1 MATGDAACGKT
12 VAAEQGAW
20 LCFEDEAGQT
30 LRPPKA
36 RTWGRRG
43 RTPQVPV
50 SGKGSG
56 RVSVAGLVCVR
67 PGQRSR
73 LIYRTLTHRGRKG
86 ERRSFA
92 EADYAGLLDAAHQQL
107 GGPIVL
113 IWDNLNTHTSA
124 AMRELIAA
132 RDWLHVIRLPAYA
145 PDLNPAEHVWSHIKR
160 GMGNLIVHGLD
171 QLVTVVKN
179 RLKRIQYRSEL
190 IDAFLAHTGLEL
202 DAEPP

>member
-1 MATGDAACGKT
+1 MAGGKT
-12 VAAEQGAW
+12 VAAERGAW

-43 RTPQVPV
+43 QTPVIPV

-67 PGQRSR
+67 PGDRSR
-73 LIYRTLTHRGRKG
+73 LIYRVLVHRGRKG

-92 EADYAGLLDAAHQQL
+92 ETDYAALLDAAHQQL
-107 GGPIVL
+107 GGSITV
-113 IWDNLNTHTSA
+113 IWDNLNTHVSA
-124 AMRELIAA
+124 AMRALIAS

-145 PDLNPAEHVWSHIKR
+145 PDLNPVESVWSHLKR
-160 GMGNLIVHGLD
+160 SLGNLAVQGIDDLAAI
-171 QLVTVVKN
+171 VKN
-179 RLKRIQYRSEL
+179 RLKRIQYRPEL
-190 IDAFLAHTGLEL
+190 TDAFFAQTGLTL
-202 DAEPP
+202 DPAPP

>member
-1 MATGDAACGKT
+1 MASGKT
-12 VAAEQGAW
+12 VAAERGAW
-20 LCFEDEAGQT
+20 LCFEDEAGHT

-43 RTPQVPV
+43 QTPVIPV

-67 PGQRSR
+67 PGQRGR
-73 LIYRTLTHRGRKG
+73 LIYRTRTHRGRKG

-92 EADYAGLLDAAHQQL
+92 EADYAALLDAAHQQL
-107 GGPIVL
+107 GGPLVL
-113 IWDNLNTHTSA
+113 IWDNLNTHVSA

-145 PDLNPAEHVWSHIKR
+145 PDLNPTEHVWSHVKR
-160 GMGNLIVHGLD
+160 SLGNLIVHGID
-171 QLVTVVKN
+171 ELVAVVKN
-179 RLKRIQYRSEL
+179 RLKRVQYRPEL
-190 IDAFLAHTGLEL
+190 IDAFLAHAGLAL
-202 DAEPP
+202 DLIPP

>member
-1 MATGDAACGKT
+1 MAGGKT
-12 VAAEQGAW
+12 VAAERGAW

-43 RTPQVPV
+43 HTPQIPV

-73 LIYRTLTHRGRKG
+73 LIYRTRTHRGRKG

-92 EADYAGLLDAAHQQL
+92 ETDYAALLDAAHQQL
-107 GGPIVL
+107 DGPIVL

-145 PDLNPAEHVWSHIKR
+145 PELNPAEHVWSHIKR
-160 GMGNLIVHGLD
+160 GLGNLIVHGID
-171 QLVTVVKN
+171 QLVAVVKN
-179 RLKRIQYRSEL
+179 RLKRIQYRPEL
-190 IDAFLAHTGLEL
+190 IDAFFAHTGLEL

>member
-1 MATGDAACGKT
+1 VAGGKT
-12 VAAEQGAW
+12 VAAERGAW

-43 RTPQVPV
+43 QTPTVAV

-67 PGQRSR
+67 PGQRGR
-73 LIYRTLTHRGRKG
+73 LIYRTRIHRGRKG

-92 EADYAGLLDAAHQQL
+92 ETDYAALIDAAHQQL

-113 IWDNLNTHTSA
+113 IWDNLNTHVSA

-145 PDLNPAEHVWSHIKR
+145 PDLNPAEHVWSHVKR
-160 GMGNLIVHGLD
+160 GLGNLIVHGVD
-171 QLVTVVKN
+171 ELVAVVKN
-179 RLKRIQYRSEL
+179 RLKRVQYRPEL

-202 DAEPP
+202 DPAPP